1 MSDLAALAALG
12 ALLLLPGAAVARAP
26 WSVVPFLSL
35 AFWLLSWW
43 APYGSVGRAVFVE
56 AAFALF
62 LPLALLRLV
71 RSARPPSA
79 TRDDAIVVTAAGL
92 RLLPFG
98 LWAVPPGLDAGFQG
112 LRALLAVWRD
122 GVPVTHQPLLSGL
135 PFAAAPPGFALL
147 VADVSLLSGAAV
159 HRATLLVSLLAL
171 LLLQL
176 ALFSW
181 LRAAAPGRPAAVA
194 ATVGLA
200 IATGFL
206 GDGAEPELLAAGLLL
221 SAAALL
227 RGRRGEPSAVAAG
240 MLVAAAAVCAPVLAL
255 LGLGVGL
262 TIVARV
268 GAVERHRLRLTA
280 LAGGIALAIV
290 AGQRGLGLET
300 LTGIGPALRV
310 VAVAALALGLA
321 HVWATPHLG
330 RWRLWAPALLVVA
343 GLAASFGYYRGASRR
358 VSVTWDRIGS
368 MARLAEISSPLSVVC
383 APPGGVAA
391 WLPAVAGRA
400 VSVPHLP
407 ATVARGRSHPPP
419 PCDLE
424 YP

>member
-43 APYGSVGRAVFVE
+43 VPYGPAGRGLFVQ
-56 AAFALF
+56 AALGLF
-62 LPLALLRLV
+62 LPLALLRLL
-71 RSARPPSA
+71 RSARPSA
-79 TRDDAIVVTAAGL
+79 PTRDDAIVVTAAGL

-135 PFAAAPPGFALL
+135 PFTAAPPGFALL
-147 VADVSLLSGAAV
+147 AADVGLLSGAAA
-159 HRATLLVSLLAL
+159 HRATLLVSLASLFL
-171 LLLQL
+171 FQL
-176 ALFSW
+176 ALFSI
-181 LRAAAPGRPAAVA
+181 LRAAAPGRPAGAA

-200 IATGFL
+200 VATAFL

-240 MLVAAAAVCAPVLAL
+240 VLVAAATVCAPALAL
-255 LGLGVGL
+255 LGLGVRL
-262 TIVARV
+262 ALAARM
-268 GAVERHRLRLTA
+268 GAGERRRLPFTA
-280 LAGGIALAIV
+280 LAGGVALALV
-290 AGQRGLGLET
+290 VGRRGLRPESLAGA
-300 LTGIGPALRV
+300 GPALRMA
-310 VAVAALALGLA
+310 AVTALALGVGHL
-321 HVWATPHLG
+321 WATRASGL
-330 RWRLWAPALLVVA
+330 WRRAASALLVAA
-343 GLAASFGYYRGASRR
+343 GVAASVWCYTAASRR
-358 VSVTWDRIGS
+358 VPVSWDEIGS
-368 MARLAEISSPLSVVC
+368 MARLAETSSPLCVVC
-383 APPGGVAA
+383 APPGGVTA
-391 WLPAVAGRA
+391 WLPAVAGHA
-400 VSVPHLP
+400 VAAPHLP
-407 ATVARGRSHPPP
+407 ATVARGRVLTRR